1 MGSTS
6 ESGYHRVAPIAD
18 PYTPLTRYPNDSRDA
33 GRSICELVAWPGDR
47 ERHMQTITIE
57 ETVARRFRLANA
69 PTLVVQPE
77 GVSPMAFTR
86 LRDEGPFRGRTMAV
100 PPEEAFEFQVAL
112 APMSSGEIWVSGN
125 YTKLHQVSPGD
136 TFVFDL
142 NTNPNG
148 NLTPPYDFLRFYLPV
163 TALDQLACHRG
174 LSPVGRLRTTSL
186 GIQDPVMQGLALSI
200 LPIFQEPSIATALLL
215 ETIALAFHAHVIHRY
230 GNGLGS
236 ETSIGTGLAPWQL
249 RRAWAFIDAHL
260 CGDPSVSDLAR
271 ECRLSASHFAR
282 AFRQSTGVA
291 PHRWIMKRRMERA
304 KELLLEGELDLVQ
317 VALTTGFFDQ
327 SHFTRTFGRSEGHS
341 PGKWRRLRCN

>member
-1 MGSTS
+1 
-6 ESGYHRVAPIAD
+6 
-18 PYTPLTRYPNDSRDA
+18 
-33 GRSICELVAWPGDR
+33 
-47 ERHMQTITIE
+47 
-57 ETVARRFRLANA
+57 
-69 PTLVVQPE
+69 
-77 GVSPMAFTR
+77 
-86 LRDEGPFRGRTMAV
+86 
-100 PPEEAFEFQVAL
+100 
-112 APMSSGEIWVSGN
+112 MSSGEIWVNGN

-148 NLTPPYDFLRFYLPV
+148 NLSPPYDFLRFYLPV
-163 TALDQLACHRG
+163 TALDQLTCHRG

-200 LPIFQEPSIATALLL
+200 LPIFQEPSIATTLLL

-230 GNGLGS
+230 GDGLGS
-236 ETSIGTGLAPWQL
+236 ETSVSTGLAPWQL
-249 RRAWAFIDAHL
+249 RRACAFIDAHL

-282 AFRQSTGVA
+282 AFRQSTGMA

-327 SHFTRTFGRSEGHS
+327 SHFTRYFRRSEGHS
-341 PGKWRRLRCN
+341 PGKWRRLRRN

>member
-1 MGSTS
+1 
-6 ESGYHRVAPIAD
+6 
-18 PYTPLTRYPNDSRDA
+18 
-33 GRSICELVAWPGDR
+33 
-47 ERHMQTITIE
+47 MQTITIE

-112 APMSSGEIWVSGN
+112 APMSSGEIWVNGN

-148 NLTPPYDFLRFYLPV
+148 NLSPPYDFLRFYLPV
-163 TALDQLACHRG
+163 TALDQLTCHRG

-200 LPIFQEPSIATALLL
+200 LPIFQEPSIATTLLL

-230 GNGLGS
+230 GDGLGS
-236 ETSIGTGLAPWQL
+236 ETSVSTGLAPWQL
-249 RRAWAFIDAHL
+249 RRACAFIDAHL
-260 CGDPSVSDLAR
+260 CSDPSVSDLAR

-282 AFRQSTGVA
+282 AFRQSTGMA

-327 SHFTRTFGRSEGHS
+327 SHFTRYFRRSEGHS
-341 PGKWRRLRCN
+341 PGKWRRLRRN

>member
-1 MGSTS
+1 
-6 ESGYHRVAPIAD
+6 
-18 PYTPLTRYPNDSRDA
+18 
-33 GRSICELVAWPGDR
+33 
-47 ERHMQTITIE
+47 MQTITIE

-77 GVSPMAFTR
+77 GGSPMAFTR

-112 APMSSGEIWVSGN
+112 APMSSGEIWVNGN

-148 NLTPPYDFLRFYLPV
+148 NLSPPYDFLRFYLPV

-230 GNGLGS
+230 GDGLGS
-236 ETSIGTGLAPWQL
+236 EASVSTGLAPWQL
-249 RRAWAFIDAHL
+249 RRACAFIDAHL
-260 CGDPSVSDLAR
+260 CGDPTVSDLGR

-317 VALTTGFFDQ
+317 IALTCGFFDQ
-327 SHFTRTFGRSEGHS
+327 SHFTRYFGRSEGHS
-341 PGKWRRLRCN
+341 PGKWRRLRRH